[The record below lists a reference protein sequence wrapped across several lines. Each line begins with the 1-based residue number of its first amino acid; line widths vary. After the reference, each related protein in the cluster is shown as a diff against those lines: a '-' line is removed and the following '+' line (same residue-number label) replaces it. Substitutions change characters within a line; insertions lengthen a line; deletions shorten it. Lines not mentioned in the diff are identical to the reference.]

1 MPLIEELW
9 PKIAFTVGLHAI
21 AYRAMLDVPRELA
34 HHVSRLLHAECRRR
48 GTRKNSRA
56 SACFRQAMLGLRW
69 FRHGV
74 DVAA

>member
-1 MPLIEELW
+1 
-9 PKIAFTVGLHAI
+9 
-21 AYRAMLDVPRELA
+21 MLDVPRELA